1 MKYQFVD
8 KTKYP
13 EQSNLEP
20 TRISQESY
28 TTACL
33 GDKMAR
39 NANQCYTEKTSPNYM
54 YKQ

>member
-13 EQSNLEP
+13 GQSNLEA
-20 TRISQESY
+20 TRISEESY

-39 NANQCYTEKTSPNYM
+39 NPNQCYTEKTSPNCIC
-54 YKQ
+54 KQ